1 MFKKIITLLRQIL
14 PKLKLSWLLVGLVLW
29 VAILV
34 VVWWLGPRLTIADS
48 RPLESLWSRVIF
60 TVAWLWVA
68 CGFSLWRIWRRM
80 QQMKAEKQALA
91 VNESDPLQ
99 LYVDSQQRFLD
110 GWLEALRNHL
120 GGGVLY
126 SRPWYLMVGLPGSG
140 KSSLVHR
147 ANTAN
152 KLNARL
158 SSELRSAASD
168 QKVDCWLGD
177 DAVIIDPK
185 GELLMQASSD
195 LESEAVKNE
204 RLWQHLLNW
213 LTESRQRQPLNGVV
227 LTLDLGWLSSATV
240 AERKM
245 GAQLLRARLLD
256 ISGTLNTRLPVY
268 FVMTRLD
275 MLNGFNDFYQQLDK
289 ETRQSLLGVT
299 FSTQSEG
306 LQAWLSELETFWDRW
321 IDGLNDNLADKMLPW
336 TGETGAAD
344 IFSFVRQLAGLKDFV
359 TELLTDVMGEEAA
372 ASFNARGIYFSSVWQ
387 QGVPFDAF
395 AHAASQR
402 YQLPEA
408 IYPSARG
415 ESNTFFVR
423 DLFRGVVF
431 PEAHLAGE
439 SRLHRSWRRRRMSV
453 GMSIMAIAGI
463 ALIAGWHHFY
473 RVNETAGQNV
483 LARAQQFIATRDVAE
498 SQAFGVDLLPRLN
511 LIREATLSFGDYR
524 EKSPKFADMGLYQ
537 GDRIGPYVEGSY
549 LQLLQLRFL
558 PALMAGLAE
567 DLRQAA
573 PSSETK
579 LSVLRVMRMIEDASG
594 RNKPLVEQFMAQ
606 RWQKAFPEQGA
617 VQEQLMQHLKYA
629 LDHTDWHKARAE
641 KDAPSITAWQPYATP
656 VVEAQRELS
665 KLPLF
670 QRVYQSMLVRAKD
683 TLPPD
688 LLISDE
694 IGQSFD
700 GVFTLRN
707 DTAGA
712 VPRFFTWPGFNE
724 YFVRQD
730 KTLFDL
736 TALDAW
742 VLGLR
747 DRVQLSDADR
757 SEIQRQVNDRYITDY
772 VNHWQKMLAN
782 MDVQPMETPEQ
793 ALALLTAIT
802 GNEQPFRRALV
813 ALSDNTV
820 SRTFS
825 EETPAATKDINSRI
839 SRPFTPLNDSLNGRG
854 DNVALIQEVNQK
866 LTDLYH
872 WLEQI
877 VNAVEPGVAALKAIQ
892 QRQANPYTDPAFT
905 LQQYARGLPAPLDR
919 WVSQIADEVSGLTV
933 NLAMSSLND
942 AWVEKV
948 VGPFNDQLAHRY
960 PFDPSAEDDAPLS
973 EIERF
978 FGPAGTLDS
987 FWLTNLKPLVD
998 AGLLERESGSEI
1010 QQELQRQLERAQ
1022 RIRSTLFNAQGSLE
1036 VHFVMEP
1043 IELTAN
1049 KRRSV
1054 LNVDGQL
1061 LEYTHG
1067 RRQKIPLVWPNAL
1080 RDGAESK
1087 LILVP
1092 DDSTRS
1098 PRSIA
1103 YSGPWAMFRLVDSAA
1118 RTKSN
1123 RGAFDARFAVDNG
1136 SMTYR
1141 IYSDES
1147 HNPFASG
1154 LFSQFTLPE
1163 SLY

>member
-1 MFKKIITLLRQIL
+1 MLNKLITFLRQML

-29 VAILV
+29 VVILV
-34 VVWWLGPRLTIADS
+34 VVWWLGPRLTIKDTH
-48 RPLESLWSRVIF
+48 PLESLWSRVIF

-68 CGFSLWRIWRRM
+68 CGVSVWRIWRRM
-80 QQMKAEKQALA
+80 QQLKAERLALT
-91 VNESDPLQ
+91 VNEQDPLQ
-99 LYVDSQQRFLD
+99 VYVDGQQRFLD
-110 GWLEALRNHL
+110 GWLQTLRNHM
-120 GGGVLY
+120 GNGVLY
-126 SRPWYLMVGLPGSG
+126 SQPWYLMLGLPGSG

-158 SSELRSAASD
+158 SAELRSAASD
-168 QKVDCWLGD
+168 QKVDCWLGE

-185 GELLMQASSD
+185 GELLMQATSD
-195 LESEAVKNE
+195 LEPEGVKNE

-213 LTESRQRQPLNGVV
+213 LTENRKRQPLNGVV
-227 LTLDLGWLSSATV
+227 LTLDLGWLSNASV
-240 AERKM
+240 AERKIC
-245 GAQLLRARLLD
+245 AQLLRARLLD
-256 ISGTLNTRLPVY
+256 IAATLNTRLPVY

-275 MLNGFNDFYQQLDK
+275 LLNGFNDFYLQLDK

-299 FSTQSEG
+299 FSAESERT
-306 LQAWLSELETFWDRW
+306 QAWMAELETFWDRW
-321 IDGLNDNLADKMLPW
+321 VDGLNDNLADKMLPW
-336 TGETGAAD
+336 TGEPGAAD
-344 IFSFVRQLAGLKDFV
+344 IFSFVRQLSGLKDFV
-359 TELLTDVMGEEAA
+359 TELLTDVMAEDDKSA
-372 ASFNARGIYFSSVWQ
+372 FRVRGIYFSSVYQ

-423 DLFRGVVF
+423 DLFRGAVF

-439 SRLHRSWRRRRMSV
+439 SRLHRNWRRRRMSV
-453 GMSIMAIAGI
+453 GVGLMAIAGLT
-463 ALIAGWHHFY
+463 LIAGWHHFY

-498 SQAFGVDLLPRLN
+498 SQAFGIDLLPRLN

-524 EKSPKFADMGLYQ
+524 EKSSKLADMGLYQ
-537 GDRIGPYVEGSY
+537 GDSIGPYVEGSY

-558 PALMAGLAE
+558 PALMTGLAE
-567 DLRQAA
+567 DLRQAPA
-573 PSSETK
+573 SSEAK
-579 LSVLRVMRMIEDASG
+579 LGVLRVMRMIEDGSG

-606 RWQKAFPEQGA
+606 RWQKAFPNQGA

-629 LDHTDWHKARAE
+629 LDHTDWHKAREE
-641 KDAPSITAWQPYATP
+641 KDAPSITAWQPFAEP
-656 VVEAQRELS
+656 VAEAQRELS

-683 TLPPD
+683 SLPPD

-694 IGQSFD
+694 VGQSFD
-700 GVFTLRN
+700 SVFTLRN

-712 VPRFFTWPGFNE
+712 VPRFFTWPGFND

-747 DRVQLSDADR
+747 ARVQLSDADR

-772 VNHWQKMLAN
+772 VNNWQKMLAN

-802 GNEQPFRRALV
+802 GNEQPFRRALT
-813 ALSDNTV
+813 ALSDNTGT
-820 SRTFS
+820 RTFG
-825 EETPAATKDINSRI
+825 EETAASTRDINARI
-839 SRPFTPLNDSLNGRG
+839 ARPFIPLNDALNGH
-854 DNVALIQEVNQK
+854 DDKVALIQEVNQK

-877 VNAVEPGVAALKAIQ
+877 VNAVDPGSAALKAIQ

-960 PFDPSAEDDAPLS
+960 PFDPAAEDDAPLS

-978 FGPAGTLDS
+978 FGPGGTLDS
-987 FWLTNLKPLVD
+987 FYLTNLKPLVD
-998 AGLLERESGSEI
+998 AGLLERESGSEV
-1010 QQELQRQLERAQ
+1010 QLELQRQLERAQ

-1043 IELTAN
+1043 LELTAN

-1087 LILVP
+1087 ITLVP
-1092 DDSTRS
+1092 DDATRS

-1103 YSGPWAMFRLVDSAA
+1103 YSGPWAMFRLVDKAA
-1118 RTKSN
+1118 RTQSN

>member
-1 MFKKIITLLRQIL
+1 MLKKIITLLRPLL
-14 PKLKLSWLLVGLVLW
+14 PKLKFSWLLVGLVLW
-29 VAILV
+29 IAILV
-34 VVWWLGPRLTIADS
+34 AAWWLGPRLTIADS
-48 RPLESLWSRVIF
+48 RPLASIWSRVIF
-60 TVAWLWVA
+60 TLAWLWVA

-80 QQMKAEKQALA
+80 QQIKAEKQALS
-91 VNESDPLQ
+91 VSESDPLR
-99 LYVDSQQRFLD
+99 LYVDNQQRFLD
-110 GWLEALRNHL
+110 GWLEALRGHM
-120 GGGVLY
+120 GGSVLY
-126 SRPWYLMVGLPGSG
+126 SLPWYLMVGLPGSG

-152 KLNARL
+152 KLNTRL
-158 SSELRSAASD
+158 SAELRSVASD
-168 QKVDCWLGD
+168 QKVDCWLGEE
-177 DAVIIDPK
+177 AIIIDPK
-185 GELLMQASSD
+185 GELLLQATSD
-195 LESEAVKNE
+195 LEPEQVKNE
-204 RLWQHLLNW
+204 RLWQHLLDW
-213 LTESRQRQPLNGVV
+213 LTENRKRQPLNGVV
-227 LTLDLGWLSSATV
+227 LTLDLGWLSHAEV
-240 AERKM
+240 ADRKAS
-245 GAQLLRARLLD
+245 AQLLRARLLD
-256 ISGTLNTRLPVY
+256 ISATLNTRLPVY

-275 MLNGFNDFYQQLDK
+275 LLNGFNDFYQHLDK

-299 FSTQSEG
+299 FSSQSEG
-306 LQAWLSELETFWDRW
+306 LQAWLNELETFWDRW
-321 IDGLNDNLADKMLPW
+321 IEGLNDNLADKMLPW

-359 TELLTDVMGEEAA
+359 TELLTDVMGEDDK
-372 ASFNARGIYFSSVWQ
+372 STFNVRGIYFSSVWQ

-402 YQLPEA
+402 YKLPEA
-408 IYPSARG
+408 IYTSARG

-439 SRLHRSWRRRRMSV
+439 SRLHRSWRRRRMSIGV
-453 GMSIMAIAGI
+453 GIMALAGL

-549 LQLLQLRFL
+549 LQLLQQRFL
-558 PALMAGLAE
+558 PALMSGLAD
-567 DLRQAA
+567 DLRRA
-573 PSSETK
+573 PASSEAK

-629 LDHTDWHKARAE
+629 LDHTDWHKAREE
-641 KDAPSITAWQPYATP
+641 KDAASIAAWQPFSTP

-700 GVFTLRN
+700 SVFTLRN
-707 DTAGA
+707 DSAGV
-712 VPRFFTWPGFNE
+712 VPRFFTWPGFND

-747 DRVQLSDADR
+747 DRVQLSEADR
-757 SEIQRQVNDRYITDY
+757 KEIQRQVNDRYITDY
-772 VNHWQKMLAN
+772 VNHWQKTLAN
-782 MDVQPMETPEQ
+782 MDVQPMDTPEQ
-793 ALALLTAIT
+793 ALALLTTIT
-802 GNEQPFRRALV
+802 GNEQPFRRAMT
-813 ALSDNTV
+813 ALSDNTG
-820 SRTFS
+820 SRTFTD
-825 EETPAATKDINSRI
+825 ETAATTRDINARI
-839 SRPFTPLNDSLNGRG
+839 ARPFIPLNETLNGH
-854 DNVALIQEVNQK
+854 DDKVALIQEVNQK

-877 VNAVEPGVAALKAIQ
+877 VNAVNPGAAALKAIQ
-892 QRQANPYTDPAFT
+892 QRQENPYTDPAFT

-933 NLAMSSLND
+933 NLAMSSIND
-942 AWVEKV
+942 AWSEKV

-960 PFDPSAEDDAPLS
+960 PFDPAAEDDAPLS

-987 FWLTNLKPLVD
+987 FYLTNLKPLVD
-998 AGLLERESGSEI
+998 AGLLERESGSEV

-1087 LILVP
+1087 LVLVP
-1092 DDSTRS
+1092 DDSSRS

-1118 RTKSN
+1118 RTQSN

-1147 HNPFASG
+1147 HNPFVSG